1 MNYLLAGDSNGC
13 IHAIQDG
20 VIRKTIV
27 AGSVV
32 NTVSLKN
39 QRMQVLMMTLKI
51 IFK

>member
-32 NTVSLKN
+32 NTVSLKKSTDASFDDDSEN
-39 QRMQVLMMTLKI
+39 Y
-51 IFK
+51 F